1 MYTACRPSDGA
12 PAPARGTSDEEDP
25 MTEQSNQSDRP
36 AEEEGSQAGAGADT
50 GLSGGGVT
58 EGESTVDEAMGGGD
72 EPTR

>member
-1 MYTACRPSDGA
+1 
-12 PAPARGTSDEEDP
+12 

-36 AEEEGSQAGAGADT
+36 AEEEDPQTRGGTDA

-58 EGESTVDEAMGGGD
+58 QGESTVDEAMGGGD